1 MHFAIRLPA
10 KLASSLAKWGIVG
23 VLWMCS
29 VFAITLRA
37 DVMDAITSMWDLA
50 GIATVDAQ
58 RRRQA
63 DTALTTEKEKTTKAK
78 KDLEVEKDKTI
89 KAKNDLEVEKKKAT
103 KSTKDLVAEKKRAI
117 KIKKDL
123 ATEKRLNRMN
133 TSKVRAHG
141 KKVRTYGKKMVGRNL
156 ADATT
161 SIIPVIGGFA
171 SVTFAVADVHAAC
184 ELVAMQNELETA
196 LGIDSEPSNFKTYCI
211 ESINQ
216 VNATATEAEEVWIN
230 LRGNMPDFP
239 DWPTFPD
246 MSDLPDMPDISASE
260 LWDDWKCKASFSC

>member
-10 KLASSLAKWGIVG
+10 KLGASLVKWSIIGVFWVG
-23 VLWMCS
+23 SMFVLTFS
-29 VFAITLRA
+29 AQAI
-37 DVMDAITSMWDLA
+37 DAISGMWELA

-58 RRRQA
+58 RRTDA
-63 DTALTTEKEKTTKAK
+63 KSKLTAEKDKTTKAK
-78 KDLEVEKDKTI
+78 KDLEVEKK
-89 KAKNDLEVEKKKAT
+89 KVAKSK
-103 KSTKDLVAEKKRAI
+103 KDLVAEKKRAI

-123 ATEKRLNRMN
+123 AAEKRLNRMN
-133 TSKVRAHG
+133 TAEVRAHG
-141 KKVRTYGKKMVGRNL
+141 KKIRTYGKKMVGRNL

-216 VNATATEAEEVWIN
+216 VNATATEAEKMWIN
-230 LRGNMPDFP
+230 LKENMPDFP

-246 MSDLPDMPDISASE
+246 MPDLPDMPDISASE